1 MRHGEPCLVVSR
13 EFPSRADV
21 HTRMHRRNLAVLGV
35 VMLSGPAFAQSEPSG
50 PDQLT
55 MPKRKLLV
63 DAFVELNLS
72 KDTAFEPVSIAP
84 DVWYGATDD
93 LTLGLVHSSIGA
105 TGVIGG
111 VGDAL
116 CITGSSNG
124 CESVYPGVGID
135 ARYRLKGGWA
145 IDGGLFVNDFDP
157 FALAIKLGLVGRHR
171 ISEKLA
177 FEAQPNVFIGLT
189 ERDATADGMGVV
201 TYAGNEEI
209 LSVPVTA
216 AYLAAPKIT
225 LSGQLALQTPFSEA
239 GDNWSLGLS
248 IGGRYRA
255 SDHLDLGLAFSLP
268 LLAGGGDGTG
278 ADARSITLGVG
289 YAL

>member
-1 MRHGEPCLVVSR
+1 MQL
-13 EFPSRADV
+13 
-21 HTRMHRRNLAVLGV
+21 RNLAVLGV
-35 VMLSGPAFAQSEPSG
+35 VMLSGHAFAETSEPSG

-55 MPKRKLLV
+55 MPKGKLLV

-72 KDTAFEPVSIAP
+72 KDNAFKPVSISP

-111 VGDAL
+111 FGDAL

-135 ARYRLKGGWA
+135 ARYRLKAGWA
-145 IDGGLFVNDFDP
+145 VDGGVFVNDFDP

-177 FEAQPNVFIGLT
+177 IEAQPNVFIGLT
-189 ERDATADGMGVV
+189 ERDATADGMGTV
-201 TYAGNEEI
+201 TFEGNEEI
-209 LSVPVTA
+209 LSIPVTA
-216 AYLAAPKIT
+216 AYLVAPKVT
-225 LSGQLALQTPFSEA
+225 LSGQLAFQTPFSEA
-239 GDNWSLGLS
+239 GDNWSLGFS

-268 LLAGGGDGTG
+268 RLAGGGDGTG